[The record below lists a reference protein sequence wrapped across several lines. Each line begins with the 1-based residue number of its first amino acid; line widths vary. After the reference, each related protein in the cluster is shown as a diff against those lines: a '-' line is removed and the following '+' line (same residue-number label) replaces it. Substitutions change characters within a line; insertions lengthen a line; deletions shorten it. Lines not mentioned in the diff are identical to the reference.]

1 VEAFDVFR
9 TAPERFDLVVTDQT
23 MPQMTGMELAA
34 ELRQIRPS
42 IPVILCTGFSELVTE
57 QNMRAT
63 GIQEVMMKPL
73 IMDEVGRV
81 IRRVLD
87 REGRK

>member
-1 VEAFDVFR
+1 
-9 TAPERFDLVVTDQT
+9 
-23 MPQMTGMELAA
+23 MTGMELAA